1 MLVIFTN
8 NTTTAATTTT
18 TQKNKVKPWVA
29 WTAFCAS

>member
-8 NTTTAATTTT
+8 NTTTATTTT
-18 TQKNKVKPWVA
+18 KKNKVKPWVA

>member
-8 NTTTAATTTT
+8 NSTTATTT

-29 WTAFCAS
+29 WTAFCTS

>member
-8 NTTTAATTTT
+8 NTTTATTTT